1 MMKSFKYVLSGFLLT
16 YIYAAQAGVI
26 VGGTRVI
33 YDGAKKE
40 MSLSVENPDKIEYL
54 IQSWV
59 ENIEG
64 NNSKAPFV
72 ITPPLF
78 RLDSGQKNILRIVGT
93 GNLPA
98 DHESLFWLNIKS
110 IPSVEKRDNTLQLA
124 IKTRIKLIYRPEA
137 LKGVSP
143 EEVTDK
149 LVWKKQGNK
158 LLVNNPTA
166 YYMNFST
173 VTINGTA
180 VKDALWVAPRSD
192 ATFSLPAGSSSNEVH
207 WKLISDYGAAG
218 NDHHAG
224 I

>member
-1 MMKSFKYVLSGFLLT
+1 MKFFKYVLSGFLLT

-166 YYMNFST
+166 Y
-173 VTINGTA
+173 
-180 VKDALWVAPRSD
+180 
-192 ATFSLPAGSSSNEVH
+192 
-207 WKLISDYGAAG
+207 
-218 NDHHAG
+218 
-224 I
+224 